1 MRSTEITTEMF
12 KDMSREKFLKEI
24 EAICDS
30 RDKNRRKGHHGLCFA
45 DSKQVVKADSQFYPD
60 ADYTAFGR

>member
-1 MRSTEITTEMF
+1 MAQINVTTGMF

-30 RDKNRRKGHHGLCFA
+30 RDRNRRKSHNGLCFA
-45 DSKQVVKADSQFYPD
+45 DSKLLVEADRKFYPD